1 MEQQDIRDVSLEEL
15 KATLTD
21 WGIPGYR
28 ADQIFTW
35 LYRKGVEDFDRMTNL
50 APDLRQRISR
60 HFSLSVLRSIKESRS
75 TDGTRKFLI
84 GLADKELIESVLIP
98 AKDRVTGCIS
108 AQVGCRYG
116 CRFCASGLA
125 GFKRHLSSGEII
137 NQVIYLKESESLSN
151 LVVMGVGEPMD
162 NYDNV
167 LKALRI
173 INSPRGVGLGARRI
187 TISTCGLIPGIKRL
201 AGEGLQIRLSV
212 SLHSADDK
220 IRTGLMPVN
229 KQYPLKELIKACQY
243 YIRQTNRL
251 VTFEYLLIKGVNS
264 GVGDARQAARLLTGL
279 NCKVNLIP
287 YNPVA
292 EFGFTAPGRGQ
303 VSSFC
308 DTLVEA
314 GIKATIRVPRGQ
326 DIRAACGQ
334 LRIKG

>member
-1 MEQQDIRDVSLEEL
+1 MQDIRDVSLEEL
-15 KATLTD
+15 KALLTD

-28 ADQIFTW
+28 AGQIFTW
-35 LYRKGVEDFDRMTNL
+35 LYQKGVEDFDRMTNL
-50 APDLRQRISR
+50 PPDLRQRISR
-60 HFSLSVLRSIKESRS
+60 HFGLSVLRNIKESRS

-84 GLADKELIESVLIP
+84 GLTDQEMVESVLIP
-98 AKDRVTGCIS
+98 AKDRMTGCVS

-116 CRFCASGLA
+116 CRFCASGLL
-125 GFKRHLSSGEII
+125 GFKRHLSPGEII
-137 NQVIYLKESESLSN
+137 NQVNFLKKSESLSN

-167 LKALRI
+167 LKAVRI
-173 INSPRGVGLGARRI
+173 INSPRGVGLGARKI
-187 TISTCGLIPGIKRL
+187 TISTCGIIPGIKRL
-201 AGEGLQIRLSV
+201 ISEGLQIRLSV

-220 IRTGLMPVN
+220 IRTRLMPIN
-229 KQYPLKELIKACQY
+229 KRYPLKELINACQY
-243 YIRQTNRL
+243 YINQTNRL
-251 VTFEYLLIKGVNS
+251 VTFEYLLIKDVNS
-264 GVGDARQAARLLTGL
+264 GANDARQLTRLLTGL

-292 EFGFTAPGRGQ
+292 EFEFNAPGRRQ

-308 DTLVEA
+308 DTLVES